1 MKLLPW
7 CKANA
12 MPVIAVLAAAVTAVF
27 VPPDAA
33 YLGYYDVKTLSCL
46 LCVLAVVGA
55 LRRVGLFPLLAQR
68 LVQTFHTTRGDGA
81 GVHHAGG
88 FYAAD
93 QRHGAAD
100 VPAPELVR
108 AGAHRPNEMDGADV
122 HPAKLRRQPGRHA
135 DALRQSAEPVPL

>member
-1 MKLLPW
+1 MVQGQCHAGDRRAGGGGDGGIRAAGRGLSRLLRR
-7 CKANA
+7 KN
-12 MPVIAVLAAAVTAVF
+12 AVLPAVRAGGGGRAAPRGA
-27 VPPDAA
+27 VPPAGTKA
-33 YLGYYDVKTLSCL
+33 GADVPHHP
-46 LCVLAVVGA
+46 
-55 LRRVGLFPLLAQR
+55 R
-68 LVQTFHTTRGDGA
+68 RGDGA

-100 VPAPELVR
+100 VPTPELVR